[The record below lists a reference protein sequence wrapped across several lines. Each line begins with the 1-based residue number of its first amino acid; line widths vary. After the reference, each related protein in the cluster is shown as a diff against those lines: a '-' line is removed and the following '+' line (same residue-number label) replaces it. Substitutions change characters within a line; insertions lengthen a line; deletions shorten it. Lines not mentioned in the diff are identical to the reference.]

1 MRIAFTHN
9 LLRDPSDERQAEF
22 DTPTTVLGIVAGLEA
37 CGHVVVPVDV
47 GAGSVAAIA
56 ARIEGI
62 RPDLVFNTAEGTR
75 GRCREALWPA
85 LFEAMAL
92 PFTGSDAWAC
102 TVTLD
107 KQLTKHLV
115 AAAGVPTP
123 ASVLIHTLE
132 QTDQLERCRALRFPV
147 IAKPNAE
154 GSSKGITVK
163 SVVDDSAALDVLLRD
178 LLARYPGG
186 ILVEEFIVGRDVVVP
201 WLQAASPETGG
212 VLVPCAYVFDA
223 AIIGE
228 RKYAIYDYELKGPR
242 SDAVTV
248 QVPAQ
253 IDDAVAA
260 ELQRLSRRV
269 YEALGLRDLG
279 RIDWRLDERG
289 APTFIEVNAL
299 PSLEPGAG
307 IYAAAALA
315 GLPEVKDVLGAVVD
329 SAAKRYGIS
338 TSTAPKAL
346 RVGLTYNLKR
356 QKPEEHGNDAD
367 AEFDAQSTI
376 DAIAGAI
383 ATDGHEVVRLEATS
397 ALARTLPDANVD
409 VVFNLA
415 EGHRGR
421 SREAQVPALLDM
433 LGVPHTGSDAAT
445 MAVALDK
452 DLAKRV
458 VAGAGVP
465 VPRGIL
471 MRGDEDASV
480 LKGFVYP
487 LIAKPNAE
495 GSSKG
500 VSPDCVVDDEP
511 ALRALLLRLYARY
524 QQPILV
530 EEFLPGR
537 EFTVAVLADPL
548 DGMAPRLLPP
558 MEIVFL
564 GESDRPRVYA
574 FADKQDWNQALRYDR
589 PAVVDD
595 ALRARIEAVVVGAWR
610 ALSCRDVARFDLRC
624 DADGQPRFIEVNPL
638 PGLSPGWSDLCLIAE
653 ASGIDYNAL
662 IKQILAPAL
671 HRLHWSGTTQ
681 RSS

>member
-1 MRIAFTHN
+1 MRIVFTHN
-9 LLRDPSDERQAEF
+9 LQQDPTDERQAEF
-22 DTPTTVLGIVAGLEA
+22 DTPATVAAIVSGLEA

-47 GAGSVAAIA
+47 GAGSVAGIA
-56 ARIEGI
+56 ARIESL
-62 RPDLVFNTAEGTR
+62 RPDLVFNTAEGTQ

-85 LFEAMAL
+85 LFEAMGL

-107 KQLTKHLV
+107 KKLTKYLV

-123 ASVLIHTLE
+123 ASVLVDQIE
-132 QTDQLERCRALRFPV
+132 QLSACRALRFPV

-154 GSSKGITVK
+154 GSSKGISEH
-163 SVVDDSAALDVLLRD
+163 SVVDDEAGLEALLRD
-178 LLARYPGG
+178 LLSRFSTG

-201 WLQAASPETGG
+201 WIEGAGADGSG
-212 VLVPCAYVFDA
+212 VLAPCGYVFDPKVV
-223 AIIGE
+223 GD
-228 RKYAIYDYELKGPR
+228 RKYAIYDYELKGAS
-242 SDAVTV
+242 SDAVSV
-248 QVPAQ
+248 SVPA
-253 IDDAVAA
+253 DVSAETAA
-260 ELQRLSRRV
+260 ELKRLSRRV

-279 RIDWRLDERG
+279 RIDWRIDQQG
-289 APTFIEVNAL
+289 KPTFIEVNAL

-307 IYAAAALA
+307 IYAAAALD
-315 GLPEVKDVLGAVVD
+315 GMPDLHTVLGAIVTN
-329 SAAKRYGIS
+329 AARRHGLS
-338 TSTAPKAL
+338 TSTSTPAL

-356 QKPEEHGNDAD
+356 IKPDQNGNDAD

-376 DAIAGAI
+376 DAIANAI
-383 ATDGHEVVRLEATS
+383 VADGHEVVRLEATS
-397 ALARTLPDANVD
+397 ALARTLPDAGVD
-409 VVFNLA
+409 LVFNIA

-471 MRGDEDASV
+471 MRGDEDSAV
-480 LKGFVYP
+480 LDGFVYP

-500 VSPDCVVDDEP
+500 VLPECVVDDE
-511 ALRALLLRLYARY
+511 ASLRALLKKLYARY

-537 EFTVAVLADPL
+537 EFTVAVLGDAN
-548 DGMAPRLLPP
+548 DGSTPHILPP

-564 GESDRPRVYA
+564 GESERPRVYA
-574 FADKQDWNQALRYDR
+574 FSDKQDWTETLRYDR
-589 PAVVDD
+589 PAVIDD
-595 ALRARIEAVVVGAWR
+595 ELRARIDTVVTGAWR
-610 ALSCRDVARFDLRC
+610 ALSCRDVSRFDLRC
-624 DADGQPRFIEVNPL
+624 DKDGQPRFIEVNPL

-653 ASGIDYNAL
+653 AEGIDYPNL
-662 IKQILAPAL
+662 IKRIMAPAL
-671 HRLHWSGTTQ
+671 HRLHSAT
-681 RSS
+681 RRPS